1 MPNPLTLAAAAPTA
15 IARPNSSAKEPGRAA
30 GASSFEDILEQGNE
44 TSPATDSTLLDASIE
59 TTDETA
65 EIEVEAVLPNTD
77 EASVEA
83 ISPWAPELADN
94 ISPQAEMAG
103 TYETPGADSVRPAPF
118 FPAAADIPATGAT
131 EPEQTVAS
139 TGLPRQTDILPFV
152 PRQPTEG
159 QVHAA
164 STQVVPAQKP
174 TEALPV
180 LGQPTR
186 SKDQTAGLKAEPL
199 VESTKVAPETAEV
212 AATPNPTSPNRA
224 TPVAQLQLI
233 LNSIETEQVAPAQE
247 VDAGPIALDEP
258 VQQAPREVAQH
269 TAMPSPSARAEIA
282 RAIAGQLAATI
293 QAQPGT
299 GIMEISLSPEELGRV
314 SIVLNGRDDGL
325 QMTIATERPD
335 TMELMRRHLSV
346 LTEEFQKLGYGNLNI
361 NLGTPSD
368 SGARDQWA
376 DEFDAQAAPESEPVQ
391 NVHLA
396 QAEPHPQT
404 LAPVRG
410 IDMRY

>member
-15 IARPNSSAKEPGRAA
+15 TAKPNSPAKEPGRTA
-30 GASSFEDILEQGNE
+30 GSDSFEDILEQGNQ
-44 TSPATDSTLLDASIE
+44 THPLPGTTALATSIE

-65 EIEVEAVLPNTD
+65 EIEVEAVLSNTA

-83 ISPWAPELADN
+83 ISPRAPELANN
-94 ISPQAEMAG
+94 ISSQTEMAG
-103 TYETPGADSVRPAPF
+103 TSETPGADTVHPAPF
-118 FPAAADIPATGAT
+118 VPAAADIPATGTT

-139 TGLPRQTDILPFV
+139 TGLPRQTDIQPFV
-152 PRQPTEG
+152 PGQPIEE
-159 QVHAA
+159 QVHTA
-164 STQVVPAQKP
+164 STQVTPAQKP
-174 TEALPV
+174 SEALPV
-180 LGQPTR
+180 LSQPTR

-199 VESTKVAPETAEV
+199 LESAKTAPETAEV
-212 AATPNPTSPNRA
+212 AATPNPTNPNRA

-233 LNSIETEQVAPAQE
+233 LNSIEAEQAAPVHE
-247 VDAGPIALDEP
+247 VDSVPIALDEP
-258 VQQAPREVAQH
+258 VQQTPREVAQH
-269 TAMPSPSARAEIA
+269 SAMPSPFARAEIA

-293 QAQPGT
+293 QTRPGT

-335 TMELMRRHLSV
+335 TMELLRRHLSV

-361 NLGTPSD
+361 DLGTPSD
-368 SGARDQWA
+368 SGARDQWT

-391 NVHLA
+391 NVHPA
-396 QAEPHPQT
+396 QATPLPQT
-404 LAPVRG
+404 PAPVRG